1 MNLKSYISIEENGID
16 ETLKCLSECLKNVSE
31 NLLEHSFEIV
41 KKLISEKDVPNFDYV
56 IRKELWKLSPE
67 QKDYSEMESAYNKSG
82 TYIGDLK
89 TAKFLT
95 EKKGLTKLQPA
106 IGSSGKICSIGFNE
120 KEQSWAGWSH
130 RAICSFKI
138 GDKIFE
144 ERFGTDKTLFVK
156 HGSKDIKTLGDAK
169 ISASRFARYAS

>member
-1 MNLKSYISIEENGID
+1 MNLKSYISIDENGID
-16 ETLKCLSECLKNVSE
+16 ETPKCLSECLKNVSE

-56 IRKELWKLSPE
+56 IRKELWKTYP
-67 QKDYSEMESAYNKSG
+67 KDPVTEIESAYTKSG
-82 TYIGDLK
+82 TFIGDLK
-89 TAKFLT
+89 TAKFLI

-144 ERFGTDKTLFVK
+144 ERFGNDKTLFVK

-169 ISASRFARYAS
+169 ISASRFARYVS

>member
-1 MNLKSYISIEENGID
+1 VNLKSYISIEENGID

-89 TAKFLT
+89 TAKFLI

-120 KEQSWAGWSH
+120 KEQKWFGFSH
-130 RAICSFKI
+130 RAIVGFGLS
-138 GDKIFE
+138 DKIFE
-144 ERFGTDKTLFVK
+144 EGFGNGKTLFVK

-169 ISASRFARYAS
+169 ISASRFARYVS